1 MIIDSTYMDGETKRK
16 VDVLVGKAFGLRKR
30 LSGEPIGSHKM
41 LIDSHSVGF
50 QRIIEK
56 ATGLVYSNIELRP
69 LGIILHFNV
78 KNTRYSWIVP
88 YRKMTVYN
96 TEIFSIHADGQYLK
110 FHKGDMW
117 QLNKKFLTNMMNRRV
132 EYTERFRMP

>member
-1 MIIDSTYMDGETKRK
+1 MDGDTKRQ
-16 VDVLVGKAFGLRKR
+16 VDALVGKAFGLRKR

-41 LIDSHSVGF
+41 LVDSSSQGF
-50 QRIIEK
+50 DKIMKK

-69 LGIILHFNV
+69 LGVILHLNI
-78 KNTRYSWIVP
+78 KNTRYSWVVP

-96 TEIFSIHADGQYLK
+96 TEIFSIHADGQFLK
-110 FHKGDMW
+110 FHKGEMW
-117 QLNKKFLTNMMNRRV
+117 QLNKKFLTNMMDRRV